1 MELSVVTVASLGLAG
16 LCLTLIVRGAHKE
29 AAVFI
34 SIVTSLLLLGFAL
47 RHIQSVFQII
57 ASYIQSVSGGSFYF
71 SILIKVMLTA
81 YVADF
86 TAQLCKD
93 AGEASIASKVELA
106 GKAVIFVIASPV
118 VLSVMELI
126 SRLIEL

>member
-126 SRLIEL
+126 SRFIEL